1 MSGRARHIAWGDD
14 SDERADTSL
23 TEECPPLRQSAQP
36 LPRARSGRSW
46 GWRVTVILSACAL
59 LVVGVVDTPRINA
72 IREELSGL
80 ISSGRNASY
89 HFWFDKNVELT
100 GISKDYQDIV
110 FQALPLERSLLWWV
124 LNRSS
129 ITARL
134 AMLPRVQSA
143 SLMSCSGSWSFRC
156 FELHIQERTP
166 YAVTLLAD
174 HAWIVGRDGG
184 FIQPLPNVRSFDDL
198 QAFIEASEQSL
209 VALDGVQGA
218 GGTIDLVRGRLQ
230 YTADIIRTIE
240 SEVPL
245 RVTRVS
251 LEQNGEARVSFKGRS
266 YVAIFGFMGS
276 DLSTVGQEA
285 RRLNQLLPR
294 IDQREGIVKEID
306 LAFQKVAVV
315 RFE

>member
-1 MSGRARHIAWGDD
+1 MSERARHIAWSDD
-14 SDERADTSL
+14 SDEGGGASLSEDRSFMMQAPQALPKARA
-23 TEECPPLRQSAQP
+23 
-36 LPRARSGRSW
+36 GRSW
-46 GWRVTVILSACAL
+46 GWRL
-59 LVVGVVDTPRINA
+59 LGVFSVCTFCVLGVVDTPRVNA
-72 IREELSGL
+72 MRDELGSLIISARE
-80 ISSGRNASY
+80 ASY
-89 HFWFDKNVELT
+89 HLWFDKEVEIS
-100 GISKDYQDIV
+100 GISADYEEIIR
-110 FQALPLERSLLWWV
+110 QALPLERSSVWWIV
-124 LNRSS
+124 NRSS
-129 ITARL
+129 IAARL

-143 SLMSCSGSWSFRC
+143 SLTSCAGSWGFRC
-156 FELHIQERTP
+156 FQLDIQERYP
-166 YAVTLLAD
+166 YAVALLAD

-184 FIQPLPNVRSFDDL
+184 FIQPLQNVRSSDDV
-198 QAFIEASEQSL
+198 QTFIEGSSAAL
-209 VALDGVQGA
+209 VALDGVQGKE
-218 GGTIDLVRGRLQ
+218 GTLDLVRGRLQ

-285 RRLNQLLPR
+285 RRLNHLLPR
-294 IDQREGIVKEID
+294 IDQRGGIVKEID